1 MASDN
6 IQTFGTTL
14 SWAGTA
20 VGTVRAI
27 SGPGESVES
36 EDITN
41 HDSPGSYREK
51 VPTLID
57 GGEVGFEIIYS
68 HESGQT
74 ALRAAFAARTV
85 AAVILELPDT
95 AGVSGTTFTFDGF
108 ISKWDWAIPDA
119 GALKGNVSITVA
131 GAVAV
136 AEPVAS

>member
-20 VGTVRAI
+20 VGTIRAI
-27 SGPGESVES
+27 DGPGESVES

-41 HDSPGSYREK
+41 HASAGAYREK

-57 GGEVGFEIIYS
+57 GGEVSFEIIYS
-68 HESGQT
+68 HEAGQT
-74 ALRAAFAARTV
+74 ALRAAFAARTT
-85 AAVILELPDT
+85 AEVIIELPDT
-95 AGVSGTTFTFDGF
+95 AGTSGTTFTFQAF
-108 ISKWDWAIPDA
+108 ISDWGWAIPDA
-119 GALKGNVSITVA
+119 GALKGNISITVA

-136 AEPVAS
+136 AEPVV

>member
-1 MASDN
+1 MTTSN
-6 IQTFGTTL
+6 IQTFGTTM

-27 SGPGESVES
+27 TGPGESVES

-41 HDSPGSYREK
+41 HGSPSAYREK

-57 GGEVGFEIIYS
+57 GGEVGLEIIYS
-68 HESGQT
+68 HEAGQT

-85 AAVILELPDT
+85 AEVILELPDT
-95 AGVSGTTFTFDGF
+95 AGTSGTTFTFGAF

-119 GALKGNVSITVA
+119 GALKASISITVA

-136 AEPVAS
+136 AEPVA